1 MNIPK
6 LKRDTTNTKIINSD
20 EIINY
25 ITYDND
31 LNELTLYLKL
41 LLQQTKVN
49 KEEVSEIIK
58 ACEIRIDELNSF
70 KNKYNLIKDDFD
82 KLNDFYEE
90 NSECLLL
97 YIREVFNKNYS
108 HLDDIVH
115 FFKYCLLR
123 QQNGFQNKLRTQ
135 NVFNEF
141 CDYYISNRDRFDQN
155 LRHEFDN
162 LIEEKNKLLDSV
174 DESAMDYK
182 EDNYLTRT
190 QVLSLSP
197 TTNKGYN
204 LTEDDLKLNARAFV
218 ATTIILEVT
227 LALALI
233 IALIII
239 FK

>member
-6 LKRDTTNTKIINSD
+6 LKRDATNTKIINSD
-20 EIINY
+20 EIMNY

-31 LNELTLYLKL
+31 LNELSLYLKL

-82 KLNDFYEE
+82 KLSDFYEE

-97 YIREVFNKNYS
+97 YMREVFNKNYS

-135 NVFNEF
+135 NIFNEF

-155 LRHEFDN
+155 LRQEFDN

-204 LTEDDLKLNARAFV
+204 LTEDDLKLNTKAFV

>member
-31 LNELTLYLKL
+31 LNELSLYLKL

-82 KLNDFYEE
+82 KLSDFYEE

-97 YIREVFNKNYS
+97 YMREVFNKNYS

-135 NVFNEF
+135 NIFNEF

-155 LRHEFDN
+155 LRQEFDN

-174 DESAMDYK
+174 DESAMDYR

-197 TTNKGYN
+197 KTNKGYN
-204 LTEDDLKLNARAFV
+204 LTEDDLKLNTKAFV

-239 FK
+239 FR